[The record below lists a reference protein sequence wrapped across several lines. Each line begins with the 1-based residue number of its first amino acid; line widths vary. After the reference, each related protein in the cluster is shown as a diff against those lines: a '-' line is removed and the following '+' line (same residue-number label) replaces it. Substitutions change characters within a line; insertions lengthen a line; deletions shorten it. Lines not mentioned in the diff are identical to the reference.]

1 MNWRVVVLPEF
12 YSDLEEAGEWY
23 EQKLQGLGTRF
34 AGEVLDVWADLAV
47 NPLLGCK
54 KHPRRNIRWRYP
66 AKFPYKIV
74 YSVEEKTKNCCGHC
88 LDSCGKACTGAR
100 KADARLMKRILAIH
114 YNRRK
119 VYIRHILTHSDYD
132 KETWKS

>member
-1 MNWRVVVLPEF
+1 MNWKVVVLPEF
-12 YSDLEEAGEWY
+12 YFDLEEAGVWY

-47 NPLLGCK
+47 NPLLSCK

-74 YSVEEKTKNCCGHC
+74 YSVEEETRTVVVIALIHAARHARV
-88 LDSCGKACTGAR
+88 LGKRMQG
-100 KADARLMKRILAIH
+100 L
-114 YNRRK
+114 
-119 VYIRHILTHSDYD
+119 
-132 KETWKS
+132 